1 MIYEFTIKKVDLCDE
16 DIELAIDFMQ
26 KLSEYQKIEDVS
38 MINKENMIK
47 FLGNDSCEAVFG
59 CIDNKPI
66 SFMYYYFNYPI
77 LVGEKCI
84 YIDSLYI
91 DENYRKDGIG
101 HKMINYI
108 ANKAVE
114 EGYRRLEW
122 TCLNWNEPALNFY
135 KKIGANRA
143 DNISLHRVP
152 YDVIVELANKSM
164 V

>member
-1 MIYEFTIKKVDLCDE
+1 MTYDFSVRKLELCDE
-16 DIELAIDFMQ
+16 DINLAIDFML

-38 MINKENMIK
+38 MINNDNMIK
-47 FLGNDSCEAVFG
+47 FLSKDSCEAVFG
-59 CIDNKPI
+59 CVDGKPI
-66 SFMYYYFNYPI
+66 AFMYYYFNYPI

-91 DENYRKDGIG
+91 DESFRDKGIG

-108 ANKAVE
+108 ANKAVN

-135 KKIGANRA
+135 KKLGANRA

-152 YDVIVELANKSM
+152 YDVIVELANKPM